1 MCVYRAITTLN
12 RLRQLRT
19 LLDSISCEIPLWI
32 EGGRG
37 KRLLPVR
44 K

>member
-1 MCVYRAITTLN
+1 MCVFVEQLQELN

-19 LLDSISCEIPLWI
+19 LLDSISCEIPLWM

-37 KRLLPVR
+37 KRLYL
-44 K
+44 